1 MQREHLKSR
10 LGFILLS
17 AGCAI
22 GIGNVWK
29 FPYMVGQ
36 NGGGAFVLI
45 YLFFLVVLGIP
56 VMTMEFAVG
65 RASQKGI
72 TKMYQEIEPKGTKWH
87 IHGYAALIGN
97 VILMMFYTVV
107 SGWMLR
113 YFVDMVSGKLVGIAP
128 QFSPLGESAISN
140 IAQMGSEAG
149 TTSNFF
155 SAHFEGMQSEPVG
168 LIIFTVI
175 TAIIGFGVCAIGV
188 QKGLE
193 KVTKIMMVA
202 LLFIMVGLA
211 IYGFTLEGAADGL
224 KFYLVPNLDN
234 MKEVGVFNVIV
245 GAMNQSFFTL
255 SLGIGSMAI
264 FGSYIGRDRSLL
276 GESVNIAVL
285 DTFVAITSGLII
297 FPACF
302 TFGKEASAGPPLIF
316 KTLPEIFNSFD
327 SPVLGRIIGSFFF
340 LFLTFAAF
348 STVLAVFENIIAG
361 IMELFNW
368 SRIKTCTIGC
378 IAMIILCLPC
388 ILGFN
393 VLNNVTF
400 PPLGEGKNIM
410 DLEDFIVSNILLPL
424 GSLTF
429 VLFCT
434 LKHRSAWGWDNF
446 INEANQGKGLK
457 VKKWMCVYMRYILPV
472 IILVLFV
479 IGVIPVFENIIKLI
493 NPDTMTA

>member
-1 MQREHLKSR
+1 MEREHLKSR

-29 FPYMVGQ
+29 FPWMVGEH
-36 NGGGAFVLI
+36 GGGAFVLI

-72 TKMYQEIEPKGTKWH
+72 TKMYQQLEPKGTKWH
-87 IHGYAALIGN
+87 AHGYISLIGN
-97 VILMMFYTVV
+97 IMLMMFYTMVA
-107 SGWMLR
+107 GWMLK
-113 YFVDMVSGKLVGIAP
+113 YFVDMLSGSLVGIE
-128 QFSPLGESAISN
+128 QQ
-140 IAQMGSEAG
+140 IAAQALADPTAELV
-149 TTSNFF
+149 TTETFF
-155 SAHFEGMQSEPVG
+155 ANHFGGMLSDPVS
-168 LIIFTVI
+168 LIIYTGI
-175 TAIIGFGVCAIGV
+175 TTIAGFGICAMGV

-202 LLFIMVGLA
+202 LLVIMIGLA
-211 IYGFTLEGAADGL
+211 VYGFTLDGAAEGL
-224 KFYLVPNLDN
+224 KFYLIPDFNK
-234 MKEVGVFNVIV
+234 MKEVGIFKTIV

-264 FGSYIGRDRSLL
+264 FGSYLKRDRSLL
-276 GESVNIAVL
+276 GESVNIAIL

-302 TFGKEASAGPPLIF
+302 TFGKEPAQGPSLIF
-316 KTLPEIFNSFD
+316 QTLPEIFNNFP
-327 SPVLGRIIGSFFF
+327 PVLGRILGSFFF

-361 IMELFNW
+361 VMELFNW
-368 SRIKTCTIGC
+368 SRIKTCVIGT
-378 IAMIILCLPC
+378 IAMLILCLPC

-393 VLNNVTF
+393 VLSNVTF
-400 PPLGEGKNIM
+400 PILGEGKGIM
-410 DLEDFIVSNILLPL
+410 DAEDFIVSNVLLPL
-424 GSLTF
+424 GSLVF

-434 LKHRSAWGWDNF
+434 LRSRKAWGWENF
-446 INEANQGKGLK
+446 MNEANQGKGLK
-457 VKKWMCVYMRYILPV
+457 VKKWMCVYMRYILPL
-472 IILVLFV
+472 IIIALFI
-479 IGVIPVFENIIKLI
+479 IGVIPVFQNIAKLF
-493 NPDTMTA
+493 